1 MNHMNGPLGGHG
13 ITFLGPQSCSLA
25 DGIRHAGGTLV
36 QSQPA
41 GVVVDYST
49 APSELRELVRA
60 EAGIRWVQL
69 PTAGIEAF
77 AESLAERPDIVWT
90 SAKGAYAKPVAEHAL
105 ALVLALLRELPKR
118 VVARSWA
125 ERSGRSL
132 HGMNAVVVGAGGVAL
147 EAIRLLRVFD
157 VKVTAVRRLQDPV
170 PGAQRTIG
178 ITELPGIL
186 PDADVVLLAASLTPT
201 TRGLFGAHEF
211 SLMKESA
218 VLVNIA
224 RGGLVDAE
232 ALVAALRKGDIA
244 GAGLDVTDPEP
255 LPDGHPLWDE
265 PACLITPHSADTLE
279 MILPLYRSRIETN
292 VQRFLAGQELD
303 GLVDAG
309 AGY

>member
-1 MNHMNGPLGGHG
+1 MNGPLGGHG
-13 ITFLGPQSCSLA
+13 ITFLGPQGCSLA

-60 EAGIRWVQL
+60 QAGIRWVQL

-170 PGAQRTIG
+170 PGAERTIG

-186 PDADVVLLAASLTPT
+186 PDADVVILAASLTPT
-201 TRGLFGAHEF
+201 TRGLF
-211 SLMKESA
+211 
-218 VLVNIA
+218 
-224 RGGLVDAE
+224 
-232 ALVAALRKGDIA
+232 
-244 GAGLDVTDPEP
+244 
-255 LPDGHPLWDE
+255 
-265 PACLITPHSADTLE
+265 
-279 MILPLYRSRIETN
+279 
-292 VQRFLAGQELD
+292 
-303 GLVDAG
+303 
-309 AGY
+309 

>member
-1 MNHMNGPLGGHG
+1 MV
-13 ITFLGPQSCSLA
+13 
-25 DGIRHAGGTLV
+25 RRR
-36 QSQPA
+36 PA

-49 APSELRELVRA
+49 TPSELHQLVR
-60 EAGIRWVQL
+60 EERGIRWVQL

-77 AESLAERPDIVWT
+77 ADSLAERPDVVWT

-105 ALVLALLRELPKR
+105 ALLLALLRDLPKR

-132 HGMNAVVVGAGGVAL
+132 HGMNAVVVGAGGVAI
-147 EAIRLLRVFD
+147 ETIRLLEVFD
-157 VKVTAVRRLQDPV
+157 VNVTVVRRLPDPV
-170 PGAQRTIG
+170 SGASRTIG
-178 ITELPGIL
+178 INELPGVL
-186 PDADVVLLAASLTPT
+186 PDADVVILAASLTPA
-201 TRGLFGAHEF
+201 TRGLFGAAEF

-224 RGGLVDAE
+224 RGGLVDTD
-232 ALVAALRKGDIA
+232 ALVAALRQGAIA

-265 PACLITPHSADTLE
+265 PACLITPHSADTMD
-279 MILPLYRSRIETN
+279 MIMPLYRSRIETN
-292 VQRFLAGQELD
+292 VQRFLNGHELD
-303 GLVDAG
+303 GLVDAE